1 MTILDLSAM
10 FQTTRPVDAALIYK
24 AMYAASN
31 DGVLYLEGI
40 PYDDGIERTYQCTM
54 KQNWG
59 MEDDA
64 VVYERITDDII
75 DENAPFAE
83 ECFTRRARIAKLTEI
98 DAPKFVIENER
109 FFFSVAKILNCYA
122 EKVL

>member
-1 MTILDLSAM
+1 MPTLNLSAM
-10 FQTTRPVDAALIYK
+10 FQTTRPVDATLIYK
-24 AMYAASN
+24 TMFAASK
-31 DGVLYLEGI
+31 DGVLCVEGI
-40 PYDDGIERTYQCTM
+40 PYDDGIERAYQCTM

-64 VVYERITDDII
+64 VVYEKITDVSI

-83 ECFTRRARIAKLTEI
+83 ECIARKSRISKLTEI
-98 DAPKFVIENER
+98 GAPKFVIENER
-109 FFFSVAKILNCYA
+109 FFLSVAKILNCYV